1 MTDVRCDTT
10 PENTRHNF
18 CFQRDASLKVVLGVR
33 RLHIYLAVLQISSE
47 MSFLGLPSAPVTLS
61 KGICYSKA
69 RSCTVTCFFVSGQR
83 LSLVG
88 FPGGSESAC
97 NAGDLDG
104 FLVGKIH
111 YGRDRLSAPVFLGFP
126 CGSVGKESTSNVG
139 DLGSV
144 LRKGR
149 SPGERKGDP
158 PQYSGLENSMDCI
171 VHGVV
176 KSQTGLNDF
185 HFHCLTSLHDY

>member
-1 MTDVRCDTT
+1 MSPAPQFKSV
-10 PENTRHNF
+10 N
-18 CFQRDASLKVVLGVR
+18 SLV
-33 RLHIYLAVLQISSE
+33 
-47 MSFLGLPSAPVTLS
+47 
-61 KGICYSKA
+61 
-69 RSCTVTCFFVSGQR
+69 
-83 LSLVG
+83 LSLIYGTALTSLG
-88 FPGGSESAC
+88 FRDSSSGKESAC

-104 FLVGKIH
+104 FLAGKIH

-171 VHGVV
+171 VHGAA
-176 KSQTGLNDF
+176 KSQTRMTDF